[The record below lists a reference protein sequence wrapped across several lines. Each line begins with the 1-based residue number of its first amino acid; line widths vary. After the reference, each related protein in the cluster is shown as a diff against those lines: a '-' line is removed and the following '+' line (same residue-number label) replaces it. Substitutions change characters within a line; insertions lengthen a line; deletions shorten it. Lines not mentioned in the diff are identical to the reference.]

1 MRETS
6 KWGIFLPPPKLGLS
20 KHLETPEAIIAH
32 VRSHPA
38 TEALMYVNRNYSEFH
53 PNPTPE
59 HPCWSHLR
67 LVVKDWKRDLLD
79 LNRSWRIER
88 SRADHLEEMVE
99 SLQREVADLRGK
111 NGWFRRIF
119 PRRAMKKLTGAQM
132 DMLNGL

>member
-32 VRSHPA
+32 VNGNESARYIETIMLGIS
-38 TEALMYVNRNYSEFH
+38 N
-53 PNPTPE
+53 
-59 HPCWSHLR
+59 
-67 LVVKDWKRDLLD
+67 KDHVGGIRKWWKNDLLD

>member
-6 KWGIFLPPPKLGLS
+6 KWGIFLPPPKVGLS
-20 KHLETPEAIIAH
+20 KHLETPEAII
-32 VRSHPA
+32 
-38 TEALMYVNRNYSEFH
+38 EYMNRVWDDNDSGYRHFIANH
-53 PNPTPE
+53 A
-59 HPCWSHLR
+59 
-67 LVVKDWKRDLLD
+67 LLD

-119 PRRAMKKLTGAQM
+119 PRRAKKTEKYIS
-132 DMLNGL
+132 